1 MKMLKEKWNGIL
13 YDGGF
18 DDFSVNGDLYMEEEV
33 SYKNN
38 PGIEGRKRMDMAYLL
53 LNNPQMVE
61 TIQKS
66 KAHFFHGTNAN
77 ALFNILKYGIYSEK
91 KSFDNNID
99 VVTGEEWSRRD
110 VKRNF
115 VSLTDCL
122 DIALRYANMQP
133 TDVEAQKN
141 ELLNFGVVIG
151 VSLESM
157 EGITAFGVDS
167 DISEVGVLGS
177 VPIDNIKFLAVPDD
191 KVEFVKKMIG
201 NKKIEVVSMQ
211 IEDRFFNAV
220 TNVEKLQMLELAR
233 DKEEL
238 PQVSYQTYSKEDVET
253 TIKGRKTSGIRKIF
267 EELKEK
273 LTYTKDKK
281 MNERS

>member
-1 MKMLKEKWNGIL
+1 M
-13 YDGGF
+13 
-18 DDFSVNGDLYMEEEV
+18 S
-33 SYKNN
+33 
-38 PGIEGRKRMDMAYLL
+38 YLL

-77 ALFNILKYGIYSEK
+77 ALSNILKYGIYSEK

-99 VVTGEEWSRRD
+99 VVTGEEWSRKSG
-110 VKRNF
+110 KRNF

-122 DIALRYANMQP
+122 DIALQYANKQP
-133 TDVEAQKN
+133 TDAEAQKN

-157 EGITAFGVDS
+157 EGITAFGVNS
-167 DISEVGVLGS
+167 DISELGVMGN

-191 KVEFVKKMIG
+191 KVEFVKKMVG
-201 NKKIEVVSMQ
+201 DKKIEVVSME
-211 IEDRFFNAV
+211 IRDRFFAETYV
-220 TNVEKLQMLELAR
+220 KKMQMLENER
-233 DKEEL
+233 DKEDM
-238 PQVSYQTYSKEDVET
+238 PQVPYQTYSKEDVET

-267 EELKEK
+267 EELKAK
-273 LTYTKDKK
+273 LTHIKDKTID
-281 MNERS
+281 ERG